1 MTFTATVFQ
10 YGGKYNGLQMRESMQ
25 KLNPHIMWFS
35 YPWGPIIMYP
45 AGNFSQRPYAE

>member
-10 YGGKYNGLQMRESMQ
+10 Y
-25 KLNPHIMWFS
+25 IMWFS